1 MQQSL
6 QFLQAPALELQSLVQ
21 QEIEINPVLEE
32 SPDEG
37 KPETDADDWDKQLK
51 ELRQKDEEWREY
63 FAQSN
68 TPAASYNP
76 EAAERR
82 QFLFDSQVEAPHLA
96 DHLMR
101 QLTLST
107 STPDMIRVGE
117 EIIGNIDDAGFLK
130 VQLVEVAQ
138 SARVEYAV
146 AQTTLDLIQTFD
158 PVGVAAR
165 DLRECLLIQIT
176 RLGKSNELEAQMVAH
191 YLPELGRKKYQD
203 IARAMKVPLERVQAA
218 AQFVATLQ
226 PRPGSCFSSDD
237 KQNIVQAE
245 LSVQKVGDEWV
256 VVMNDDPVPRLR
268 ISDTYKDLLVSN
280 GHDAGLREYLKEKI
294 RAGKFLIKCLHQR
307 QTTIFNI
314 ATEIV
319 KRQRAFF
326 DQGVAH
332 LKPLT
337 MNQVA
342 EVVGVHETTV
352 SRAIANKYVQTPY
365 GLFDLKYFFTP
376 GYQTASGEVMSNTS
390 VKDAIQDLISRESAT
405 KPLSDQE
412 IVKILSERGIPLAR
426 RTVAKYRSELGLLP
440 SNLRRSM

>member
-32 SPDEG
+32 SPDEP
-37 KPETDADDWDKQLK
+37 KPEADAEDWDKQIQ
-51 ELRQKDEEWREY
+51 ELRQKDEDWKEY
-63 FAQSN
+63 FSQSN
-68 TPAASYNP
+68 TPAAPYNP

-82 QFLFDSQVEAPHLA
+82 QFLFDSQVEAPHLS
-96 DHLMR
+96 DHLTR
-101 QLTLST
+101 QLTLTT
-107 STPDMIRVGE
+107 SNPDMLRVGE
-117 EIIGNIDDAGFLK
+117 EIIGNVDDAGFLK
-130 VQLVEVAQ
+130 VPLVEVAQ
-138 SARVEYAV
+138 SAQVEYPV
-146 AQTTLDLIQTFD
+146 AQATLDLIQTFD

-165 DLRECLLIQIT
+165 DLRECLLIQIN
-176 RLGKSNELEAQMVAH
+176 RLGKGEELEAQIVGQ
-191 YLPELGRKKYQD
+191 YLAELGRKKYQD
-203 IARAMKVPLERVQAA
+203 IARALKVPLERVQAA
-218 AQFVATLQ
+218 AQFVSTLQ
-226 PRPGSCFSSDD
+226 PRPGSSFSSED

-245 LSVQKVGDEWV
+245 LSVQKMGDEWV

-280 GHDAGLREYLKEKI
+280 GNDAGLREYLKEKI

-326 DQGVAH
+326 DQGVAF

-390 VKDAIQDLISRESAT
+390 VKDAIQDLISRESAS

-440 SNLRRSM
+440 SNLRRSA

>member
-6 QFLQAPALELQSLVQ
+6 QFLQAPAMELQSLVQ

-32 SPDEG
+32 SPDEV
-37 KPETDADDWDKQLK
+37 KPEADAEDWDKQLK

-68 TPAASYNP
+68 TPATTYNP

-82 QFLFDSQVEAPHLA
+82 QFLFDSQVEAPHLS
-96 DHLMR
+96 DHLLR

-107 STPDMIRVGE
+107 SNPEMIRVGE
-117 EIIGNIDDAGFLK
+117 EIIGNVDDAGFLK
-130 VQLVEVAQ
+130 VPLVEAAQ
-138 SARVEYAV
+138 SARVDYPV
-146 AQTTLDLIQTFD
+146 AQAALDLIQTFD

-165 DLRECLLIQIT
+165 DLRECLLIQIR
-176 RLGKSNELEAQMVAH
+176 RLGKGEELEAQIVSQCLA
-191 YLPELGRKKYQD
+191 ELGRKKYQD
-203 IARAMKVPLERVQAA
+203 IARSLKVPMERVQAA
-218 AQFVATLQ
+218 AQFIATLQ
-226 PRPGSCFSSDD
+226 PRPGSSFSSED

-245 LSVQKVGDEWV
+245 LSVQKIGDEWT

-268 ISDTYKDLLVSN
+268 ISDTYKDLLVNN
-280 GHDAGLREYLKEKI
+280 GHDVNLREYLKEKI

-390 VKDAIQDLISRESAT
+390 VKDAIQDLIARESAS

>member
-6 QFLQAPALELQSLVQ
+6 QFLQAPAMELQSLVQ

-51 ELRQKDEEWREY
+51 ELRQKDEEWCEN

-82 QFLFDSQVEAPHLA
+82 QFLFDSQVEAPHLS
-96 DHLMR
+96 DHLLR
-101 QLTLST
+101 QLTLS
-107 STPDMIRVGE
+107 SSNPEMLRVGE

-138 SARVEYAV
+138 SARVEYSV
-146 AQTTLDLIQTFD
+146 AQETLDLIQTFD

-165 DLRECLLIQIT
+165 DLRECLLIQIR
-176 RLGKSNELEAQMVAH
+176 RLGKGEDIEAQVVGN
-191 YLPELGRKKYQD
+191 YLNELGRKKYQD
-203 IARAMKVPLERVQAA
+203 IARGLKVPLERIQAA
-218 AQFVATLQ
+218 AQFIATLQ
-226 PRPGSCFSSDD
+226 PRPGSSFSSDN

-245 LSVQKVGDEWV
+245 LSVQKNGDTWA
-256 VVMNDDPVPRLR
+256 VVMNEDPVPRLR
-268 ISDTYKDLLVSN
+268 ISDTYKDLLVNN
-280 GHDAGLREYLKEKI
+280 GHDASLREYLKEKI

-319 KRQRAFF
+319 KRQRGFF
-326 DQGVAH
+326 EEGVAH

-342 EVVGVHETTV
+342 EGVGVHETTV
-352 SRAIANKYVQTPY
+352 SRALANKYVKTAY
-365 GLFDLKYFFTP
+365 G
-376 GYQTASGEVMSNTS
+376 
-390 VKDAIQDLISRESAT
+390 
-405 KPLSDQE
+405 
-412 IVKILSERGIPLAR
+412 
-426 RTVAKYRSELGLLP
+426 
-440 SNLRRSM
+440 